1 MQNRKYSNIEWQIHK
16 YRKGYAQIQN
26 GKCTL
31 LRQSQNGHHDALLTF
46 RMKECL
52 GARQGGCTLK
62 SEIGSGW
69 LDTIGCVSDFLIGS
83 HSFSYLS
90 VTVPNFPYFAIS
102 SFVDKGCLL
111 RHIVIVGK

>member
-1 MQNRKYSNIEWQIHK
+1 MQNRKYSNIELEIHK
-16 YRKGYAQIQN
+16 YRKGGAQIQN

-69 LDTIGCVSDFLIGS
+69 LDTIGCVLDFLIGFLS
-83 HSFSYLS
+83 ASLLKVCFAQFSILC
-90 VTVPNFPYFAIS
+90 N
-102 SFVDKGCLL
+102 
-111 RHIVIVGK
+111 VILC

>member
-1 MQNRKYSNIEWQIHK
+1 MQSRKYSNIEWQIHK
-16 YRKGYAQIQN
+16 YRKGDAQIQN

-69 LDTIGCVSDFLIGS
+69 LDTIGCVLDFLIGS
-83 HSFSYLS
+83 VSISLLK
-90 VTVPNFPYFAIS
+90 VYFAHFSILCN
-102 SFVDKGCLL
+102 FIAC
-111 RHIVIVGK
+111 